1 MKGIP
6 MKLCIVTTKVI
17 QGDGQGRANFEIVHE
32 ALRCGHQVTL
42 IARQIDPE
50 LERHDRITWIPIIVK
65 QYPTELLRE
74 RIFAR
79 QSAAWLYQHQNE
91 FDLVQ
96 VNGAITSVNSD
107 MNAVHFVHSAW
118 LRSPHHIS
126 RQRQDFYG
134 WYQWIYTRLNAMW
147 EKQAFNQAQ
156 VIVAVSEKV
165 KQELVEIG
173 VPIDRIQVIHN
184 GVNLEEF
191 SPATDRAIDP
201 FRQTLG
207 LPTTVPLALFV
218 GDIRTNRKNLDTV
231 LQALVQVP
239 TLHLAVGG
247 AIEGSPYPAL
257 ATQLGIAQ
265 RTHFL
270 GYRRD
275 IADLMRASDF
285 FVFPSRYEAC
295 TLVLLEAIASGLPAI
310 TAVTAGGCE
319 ILTPDSGIV
328 LPDSENVDAL
338 AQAMQQLTHDSDRRQ
353 QMGKVA
359 RTVAEQYS
367 WQRMAASY
375 VQLFEASQTHPSAI
389 TVIIPTYRRP
399 IDLIRCLEAL
409 KRQERPA
416 TQVIV
421 VIRESDTETWT
432 ALRSFDVENL
442 PLQTVK
448 VEVPGVV
455 AAMNL
460 GLEAAQGDIIA
471 FTDDDAAP
479 RSDWLTRIEAHF
491 LQNDRLAGVGGR
503 DWIHTGG
510 LGSNS
515 LETGS
520 REIDSRET
528 VGRLQWFGRVIGNHH
543 LGVGSARSVDVL
555 KGVNMSYRRSAIA
568 HLRFD
573 SRMRGTGAQVHF
585 EAAFCF
591 RLRRAGWQLLYDPL
605 VAVDHYPAQRFDE
618 DQRQSFDPIAKA
630 NAVHNETLALLEYF
644 STFQQLIFGIWAILV
659 GTRDALGIVQWLRF
673 LPKEGSFSWH
683 KLQASLRGR
692 WQGWQTWLKSRS
704 TDRPFPDRPFPDR
717 PFPDR
722 QSRTGVVE

>member
-1 MKGIP
+1 

-17 QGDGQGRANFEIVHE
+17 QGDGQGRANLEIVQE

-42 IARQIDPE
+42 IARQIDSE
-50 LERHDRITWIPIIVK
+50 LAQRTTWVPIVVK

-74 RIFAR
+74 RIFAYK
-79 QSAAWLYQHQNE
+79 SAAWLHQHRNE

-96 VNGAITSVNSD
+96 VNGAITPVASD
-107 MNAVHFVHSAW
+107 INAVHFVHSAW

-134 WYQWIYTRLNAMW
+134 WYQWLYTRLNAAW
-147 EKQAFNQAQ
+147 EKRAFEQAD

-173 VPIDRIQVIHN
+173 VPSDRIQVIHN

-191 SPATDRAIDP
+191 SPDFSIHQ
-201 FRQTLG
+201 RQALG
-207 LPTTVPLALFV
+207 LPTAVPLALFV

-257 ATQLGIAQ
+257 AEQLGIAP

-295 TLVLLEAIASGLPAI
+295 TLVLLEAMASGLPAI
-310 TAVTAGGCE
+310 TAITAGGCE

-328 LPDSENVDAL
+328 LPDSEDAEAL
-338 AQAMQQLTHDSDRRQ
+338 AQAMRQMTQDFDRRQ

-359 RTVAEQYS
+359 RSVAEQYS
-367 WQRMAASY
+367 WRRMAESY
-375 VQLFEASQTHPSAI
+375 VQLFEKSQVEELPTHPSTTI
-389 TVIIPTYRRP
+389 TVIVPTYRRP
-399 IDLIRCLEAL
+399 IDLVRCLEAL
-409 KRQERPA
+409 KQQERSA

-421 VIRESDTETWT
+421 VIRESDTATWM
-432 ALRSFDVENL
+432 ALRSFAVENL

-460 GLEAAQGDIIA
+460 GMESAQGDIIA

-479 RSDWLTRIEAHF
+479 RSDWLARIEAHF

-503 DWIHTGG
+503 DWIHAGDR
-510 LGSNS
+510 
-515 LETGS
+515 LETES
-520 REIDSRET
+520 RQI

-543 LGVGSARSVDVL
+543 LGVGSTRSVDVL
-555 KGVNMSYRRSAIA
+555 KGVNMSYRRTAIA

-585 EAAFCF
+585 EAAFC
-591 RLRRAGWQLLYDPL
+591 LTLKRAGWQLLYDPL

-630 NAVHNETLALLEYF
+630 NAVHNETLLLLEHF
-644 STFQQLIFGIWAILV
+644 STLQKLIFGIWAILV
-659 GTRDALGIVQWLRF
+659 GTRDAMGVVQWLRF
-673 LPKEGSFSWH
+673 LPTDGSFAGR
-683 KLQASLRGR
+683 KFQASLKGR

-704 TDRPFPDRPFPDR
+704 SDRQFPNRH
-717 PFPDR
+717 FPDR